1 MLPQVLFSS
10 ALIIFDLL
18 DGMDKTIR
26 DRFSGDKREIIKP
39 EDVYKMLPGFFEK
52 GDIIGAK
59 TLIGKMAFRADTYY
73 SKVTIISI
81 LISIFETEVILGSVN
96 TVFDD
101 YSGLESFIDN
111 YIQLKLYVHRIE
123 FNVAPETYEEIYH
136 YCVNKHISFYYIQ
149 YLISH
154 NTVYT
159 KDTYRRFAELFFSFE
174 DERSLYGNLFA
185 HFAEK

>member
-1 MLPQVLFSS
+1 MQVLFSNV
-10 ALIIFDLL
+10 LMNFDLS
-18 DGMDKTIR
+18 DGMDKNIR
-26 DRFSGDKREIIKP
+26 DRFSGENGDIIEP
-39 EDVYKMLPGFFEK
+39 EDVYKRLPGFFEK

-59 TLIGKMAFRADTYY
+59 TLIGEMAFRADTYY

-81 LISIFETEVILGSVN
+81 LISIFETEVALESEN

-101 YSGLESFIDN
+101 YSGIESFIDK
-111 YIQLKLYVHRIE
+111 YIQLKLYVHRME

-136 YCVNKHISFYYIQ
+136 YCVNKHISFYFIQ

-185 HFAEK
+185 RFAEK